1 MNTDSGKDIIGAAT
15 IMSPREQNAARSS
28 VVLNPGAPTH
38 LEQIVQKCLNDLST
52 LEKHTAANARAIK
65 AVIDALIDAG
75 IVEDFRPEAET
86 ESDIPESDR
95 PE

>member
-28 VVLNPGAPTH
+28 VVPTH